1 MTPKKSADSQKQ
13 PTVQLPQLLYDRVKS
28 HCEAKGIM
36 PSEFIIEAVSE
47 KLASIHKEKRKKQRL

>member
-1 MTPKKSADSQKQ
+1 MTSKKPADSRKR

-28 HCEAKGIM
+28 HCEAKGIK
-36 PSEFIIEAVSE
+36 PIEFIIEAISE